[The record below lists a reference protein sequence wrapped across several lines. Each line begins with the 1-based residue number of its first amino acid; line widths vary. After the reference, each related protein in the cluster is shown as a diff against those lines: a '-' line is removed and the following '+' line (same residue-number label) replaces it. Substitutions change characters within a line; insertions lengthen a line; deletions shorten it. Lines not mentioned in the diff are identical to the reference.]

1 MQQQQKRKM
10 RVNRHAPAHVQTRN
24 NYMDVYSKMS
34 LTVKST
40 QKTALIEALFDSLQR
55 QKVSASVEE
64 IKRVKTGF
72 FTFPRV

>member
-1 MQQQQKRKM
+1 MQQQQKRQM

-40 QKTALIEALFDSLQR
+40 QKTAG
-55 QKVSASVEE
+55 VEE